1 MTYGELRRKLE
12 SLDCVFQRQGRGSHE
27 IWANLAN
34 GRVTPV
40 PRHGN
45 RDLAAVTIHH
55 IRGNLGISRSAFDQA

>member
-12 SLDCVFQRQGRGSHE
+12 NLDCVFQRQGRGSHE
-27 IWANLAN
+27 IWANPAN

-45 RDLAAVTIHH
+45 RDLAAGTIHR
-55 IRGNLGISRSAFDQA
+55 IRRNLGISRSAFDQA